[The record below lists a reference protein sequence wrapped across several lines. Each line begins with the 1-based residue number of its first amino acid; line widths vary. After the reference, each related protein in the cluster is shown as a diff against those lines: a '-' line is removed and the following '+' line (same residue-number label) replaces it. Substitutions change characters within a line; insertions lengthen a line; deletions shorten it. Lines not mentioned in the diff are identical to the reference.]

1 MKQKLLFLALVLLLL
16 PAGIVV
22 ARSAVNFSAPHFVI
36 TSGGSAGSASF
47 SVRSAIGQ
55 PVTDSASSASY
66 RVSGGFLFGADNRIW
81 LPMLER

>member
-1 MKQKLLFLALVLLLL
+1 MKQKLLFLALALLLI
-16 PAGIVV
+16 PAGIV
-22 ARSAVNFSAPHFVI
+22 AAQAVTNFSASHFVI

-55 PVTDSASSASY
+55 PLTDRASSASY

-81 LPMLER
+81 LPLLEK